1 MENIAANVGK
11 RFHVIKNGNDEL
23 TLSMTNDLGSQ
34 VILFIH
40 FKKVDSPFGFL
51 QLFKAEKHG
60 MDVPKYKFD
69 LQKNSLLHKW
79 TQVRIEI

>member
-1 MENIAANVGK
+1 
-11 RFHVIKNGNDEL
+11 
-23 TLSMTNDLGSQ
+23 MTNDLEG
-34 VILFIH
+34 VKLFCLL
-40 FKKVDSPFGFL
+40 FVDSPFGFL

-79 TQVRIEI
+79 TQVRNIITVMNLHEA